1 MCGLCITHRLFFMG
15 TWLCLTLH
23 LPCSCCMT
31 WACERVLLWWW
42 NTSWKWVLT
51 NSLTSAGLPPAQL
64 LLLLLVPFSLNQ
76 FAASLNLSFSVAW
89 IVVEFRW
96 VKHVQGVAAFFSSRR
111 LMKKLLEMLSEVP
124 YSCIFRIKIKF
135 DVLSSKDQLNASEWS
150 MIVLFLAPVTQRQKL
165 LLSFY

>member
-51 NSLTSAGLPPAQL
+51 NNMTSAGLSPAQL

-96 VKHVQGVAAFFSSRR
+96 VKHVQGVAAFFLLGGWWKSFWKCLAKCLTLVFPGSRLN
-111 LMKKLLEMLSEVP
+111 LMYSQAKTNWTLLNDLWLCCSWH
-124 YSCIFRIKIKF
+124 
-135 DVLSSKDQLNASEWS
+135 L
-150 MIVLFLAPVTQRQKL
+150 
-165 LLSFY
+165 